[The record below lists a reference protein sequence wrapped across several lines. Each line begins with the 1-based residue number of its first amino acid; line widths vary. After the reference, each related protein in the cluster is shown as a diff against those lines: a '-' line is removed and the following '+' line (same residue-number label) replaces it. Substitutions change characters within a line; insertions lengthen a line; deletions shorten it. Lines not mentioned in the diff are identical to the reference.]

1 MRSLSARPT
10 PRTGR
15 TIPAGLGG
23 SRRNVGNDARPD
35 ARAHASSARWS
46 RRRHGRRVGR
56 GGLGAPGELSVS
68 EKVSLSAKLS
78 VRRDG
83 VPRSSSKVAV
93 VAPRSSSKDAVDDDA
108 VAPRPATSA
117 TGAGVGA
124 CQACTNAAAAAS
136 CPGVCATGR
145 IFVAAG
151 VEAPITVTRLFAAR
165 ASRTTTF
172 AARRSPP
179 RRTIPMRAGGAAAVP
194 QRRAMAFGNIPTRR
208 CTRNPSAGRRANR
221 LPIASRRAL
230 RELHIP
236 PAWHVRRVKPA
247 HGRFHLRP
255 ELLPCRFPPGIA
267 ARGSRLAAV
276 VVRVPR
282 GYDL

>member
-1 MRSLSARPT
+1 MSSLSARPT
-10 PRTGR
+10 PRTGSW

-46 RRRHGRRVGR
+46 RRRHGRRRGR
-56 GGLGAPGELSVS
+56 GGLDAPGELSVS
-68 EKVSLSAKLS
+68 EKVSLSAKES

-83 VPRSSSKVAV
+83 VPRSSSKDTVDDAAVVAPRSSSKDTV
-93 VAPRSSSKDAVDDDA
+93 VAPRSSSKDAVDDEG

-145 IFVAAG
+145 IFAAAG
-151 VEAPITVTRLFAAR
+151 VEAPPIKVTRLFAAR

-179 RRTIPMRAGGAAAVP
+179 RRTMPMRAGGAAAVP

-208 CTRNPSAGRRANR
+208 CKRSRA
-221 LPIASRRAL
+221 PWYIDG
-230 RELHIP
+230 H
-236 PAWHVRRVKPA
+236 
-247 HGRFHLRP
+247 
-255 ELLPCRFPPGIA
+255 
-267 ARGSRLAAV
+267 
-276 VVRVPR
+276 
-282 GYDL
+282 

>member
-1 MRSLSARPT
+1 MSSLSARPT

-23 SRRNVGNDARPD
+23 SRRNVGNDARPE

-46 RRRHGRRVGR
+46 RRRHGRRRGR

-68 EKVSLSAKLS
+68 EKVSLSAKES

-83 VPRSSSKVAV
+83 VP
-93 VAPRSSSKDAVDDDA
+93 PSSSKDAVDDAAAVVAPPSSSKDAVDA

-145 IFVAAG
+145 IFAAAG
-151 VEAPITVTRLFAAR
+151 VEPPITVTRLFAAR

-179 RRTIPMRAGGAAAVP
+179 RRTMPICAGGAAAVP
-194 QRRAMAFGNIPTRR
+194 QRRANGLWQYPNEALQTH
-208 CTRNPSAGRRANR
+208 PSAAAGQTISNS
-221 LPIASRRAL
+221 LP
-230 RELHIP
+230 
-236 PAWHVRRVKPA
+236 
-247 HGRFHLRP
+247 
-255 ELLPCRFPPGIA
+255 
-267 ARGSRLAAV
+267 
-276 VVRVPR
+276 
-282 GYDL
+282 